1 MEGKPKEVHLEYLD
15 YMNTQRID
23 QQEKERLRLQKLEL
37 QNMQAEEEKSARQK

>member
-1 MEGKPKEVHLEYLD
+1 
-15 YMNTQRID
+15 MNTQRID